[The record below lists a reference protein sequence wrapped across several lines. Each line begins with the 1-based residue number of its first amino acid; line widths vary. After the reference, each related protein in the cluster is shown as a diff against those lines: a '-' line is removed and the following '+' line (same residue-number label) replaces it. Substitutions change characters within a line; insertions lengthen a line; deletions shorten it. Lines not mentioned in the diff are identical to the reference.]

1 MLDDV
6 AGAFPMDRRAGLVSA
21 IFCTPK
27 CDGRIMRQDKS
38 KRHGGAHVNC
48 NMNHNVNRNMN
59 VNRVGYHG
67 DVFRG
72 A

>member
-1 MLDDV
+1 MAV
-6 AGAFPMDRRAGLVSA
+6 ASLLALAEPGAAG
-21 IFCTPK
+21 P
-27 CDGRIMRQDKS
+27 
-38 KRHGGAHVNC
+38 RHGGAHVNR

-67 DVFRG
+67 DVYRG